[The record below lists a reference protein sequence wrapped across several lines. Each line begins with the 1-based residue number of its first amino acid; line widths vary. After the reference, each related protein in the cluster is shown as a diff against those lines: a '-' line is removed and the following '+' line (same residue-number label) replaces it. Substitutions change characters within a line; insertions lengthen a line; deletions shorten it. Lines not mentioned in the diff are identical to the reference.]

1 MGEEMVIFAVSF
13 SKEGIE
19 KCLFQ
24 KMKPAFIKDETSF
37 HQGWGEVPSGRKN
50 DSMESNHVQHGV
62 VIHPQGYRNL
72 NEGQELD

>member
-1 MGEEMVIFAVSF
+1 MYFIISYNDHLSLLPYTVGMGEEMVIFAVSF

-37 HQGWGEVPSGRKN
+37 HQG
-50 DSMESNHVQHGV
+50 
-62 VIHPQGYRNL
+62 
-72 NEGQELD
+72 